1 MKNIRLN
8 KIIIT
13 IISFITMSACTYL
26 DKMPDDMLTID
37 MVFNNKVQ
45 TEEWLAGV
53 YSAIPDPYN
62 GFVGIGDNESRDALS
77 DDMAITPRYRQFG
90 WYAIDKLDGSWN
102 PTSHAAPSYW
112 TKLPRKIRS
121 AQVFIENV
129 KAIPGS
135 ITQSKADNMKYEARF
150 LIAYYY
156 YLLTDLYGPVPFNPD
171 NYVSVDAPLN
181 ELMGPQRPFDEIVD
195 WLDKELKELSTLLP
209 ASYEQGEYG
218 RATSIMCLAVRAR
231 MLLFAASPLVNGN
244 QAYKDFVNAE
254 GEALFNSTYDNQKW
268 DKAANA
274 SKELIDLAESNGKKL
289 YTENNS
295 DGTLDPFMSYMNMM
309 LKAENQ
315 GNNEILFARPN
326 SDHRGF
332 DHYMSPRGFRGAG
345 SIGVQQSLV
354 DAFFMKNGLSPIVG
368 YENNDKGK
376 PIFNPESGYTE
387 KGFSTLSDVRNTN
400 WRENEGPNKQKGLI
414 AAAGTYNMY
423 VNREPRFYISVMWNG
438 EWYRPANRE
447 VKFYSGDVD
456 GGPHH
461 DAPVNGYLMRK
472 KFSPETDL
480 SKSISAYRP
489 GILYRLGEAYL
500 NYAEALNEYDP
511 GNPNILKYLNM
522 IRERAGIPTYGNGS
536 GQVPLS
542 NDQNSVR
549 QAIRKERRVELNNEG
564 IRYSDVRRWLIGEE
578 AFNGNI
584 YGMNFSGTKKSDDP
598 NDPLS
603 FFVRSSYMTRIFD
616 SAMYW
621 FPIPQSEIDKN
632 ENLRQNPGW

>member
-13 IISFITMSACTYL
+13 IIAFITMSACTYL
-26 DKMPDDMLTID
+26 DKMPDEMLTID

-53 YSAIPDPYN
+53 YSAIPDPYYP
-62 GFVGIGDNESRDALS
+62 FMGIYDVPARDGLS
-77 DDMAITPRYRQFG
+77 DDMAITPRYKQFG
-90 WYAIDKLDGSWN
+90 WYLFDKLDGSWN
-102 PTSHAAPSYW
+102 PTSYIAPSYW
-112 TKLPRKIRS
+112 TKLPQKIRS
-121 AQVFIENV
+121 AQIFIENV
-129 KAIPGS
+129 KPIQGS
-135 ITQSKADNMKYEARF
+135 VTQERADNMKYEARF

-156 YLLTDLYGPVPFNPD
+156 YLLIDLYGTVPFTPES
-171 NYVSVDAPLN
+171 YIPVDAPMN

-209 ASYEQGEYG
+209 ASYEESEYG

-254 GEALFNSTYDNQKW
+254 GEPLFNSTYDNKKW
-268 DKAANA
+268 EKAANA

-289 YTENNS
+289 YTEYNS

-315 GNNEILFARPN
+315 GNTEILFARPVC
-326 SDHRGF
+326 DTRQYDQF
-332 DHYMSPRGFRGAG
+332 LSPKGFRGAG
-345 SIGVQQSLV
+345 SIGVTQSLV

-376 PIFNPESGYTE
+376 PIINAESGYSE
-387 KGFSTLSDVRNTN
+387 EGFSTVSDVRNTN

-447 VKFYSGDVD
+447 VKFYTGDLD

-461 DAPVNGYLMRK
+461 DSPVNGYLLRK

-480 SKSISAYRP
+480 SKNISAYRP
-489 GILYRLGEAYL
+489 GILFRLGEAYL
-500 NYAEALNEYDP
+500 NYAEALNESDP
-511 GNPNILKYLNM
+511 GNPDILKYLNM
-522 IRERAGIPTYGNGS
+522 IRERAGIPTYGNGA

-542 NDQNSVR
+542 NEQNAVR

-578 AFNGNI
+578 AFKGNV
-584 YGMNFSGTKKSDDP
+584 YGMNFNGTLKSDDANNP
-598 NDPLS
+598 NA
-603 FFVRSSYMTRIFD
+603 FFVRTPYMNRIFR
-616 SAMYW
+616 SEMYW
-621 FPIPQSEIDKN
+621 FPIPQGEIDKN
-632 ENLRQNPGW
+632 DNLTQNPGW